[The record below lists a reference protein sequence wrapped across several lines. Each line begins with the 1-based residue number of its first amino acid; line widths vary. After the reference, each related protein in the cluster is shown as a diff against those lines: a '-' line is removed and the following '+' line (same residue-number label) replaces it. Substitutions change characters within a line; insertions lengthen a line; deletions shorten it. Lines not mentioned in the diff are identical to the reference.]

1 MPDVTFTTIRN
12 YITLKPQTRTGLR
25 SSPSGTPITGA
36 VIPDGTGLSEDLAEI
51 PVHGKSLLCFY
62 YTMAGR
68 LQQEK
73 MEVLQKRRPVQ
84 PPQGVLRKAA
94 PEAAE
99 NKARRAEEV
108 RAEGRSRS
116 AGGPSW
122 PAEGHEGDAPLEEAR
137 HGLRHQREPLL
148 VCGIAANSGITGTI
162 AASDGF

>member
-1 MPDVTFTTIRN
+1 MYGFTTIKN
-12 YITLKPQTRTGLR
+12 YITLKPQTRMDFR

-51 PVHGKSLLCFY
+51 QVHGKSLLCLY

-73 MEVLQKRRPVQ
+73 VEVLQKCRPVQ
-84 PPQGVLRKAA
+84 RPQGVLRKAA

-99 NKARRAEEV
+99 NEARCAGEV

-122 PAEGHEGDAPLEEAR
+122 PAEGHEGNALLEEAR
-137 HGLRHQREPLL
+137 HGLRHQREPFLL
-148 VCGIAANSGITGTI
+148 RCIERNGNAAGMSFSMNK
-162 AASDGF
+162 